1 MVYFLNECFLR
12 EAQINFF
19 CLIVQ
24 NISSNF
30 YCFEITY
37 TFYFLFL
44 SKANYCTKFK
54 NSNLKLKF
62 HILFEK
68 TSKFRGFFH
77 VGLQYILNDWRVH
90 VLIKQLAFDHQSLTN
105 FISFFS
111 ITAITQRVMVGEG
124 DPAHFECAVSA
135 NPLTAE
141 TIRWERKNYDMLS
154 RTVTAPGAPKEQTH
168 YFEHADH
175 VSTDDGK
182 TSAEL
187 GSGQVQQQ
195 QHKGVVLLTVLN
207 ATAEDSGLF
216 WCVADNGI
224 GGREVRNATYLLVRR
239 KLLYSLLP
247 RQFLK
252 RNLFCC

>member
-1 MVYFLNECFLR
+1 
-12 EAQINFF
+12 
-19 CLIVQ
+19 
-24 NISSNF
+24 
-30 YCFEITY
+30 
-37 TFYFLFL
+37 
-44 SKANYCTKFK
+44 
-54 NSNLKLKF
+54 
-62 HILFEK
+62 
-68 TSKFRGFFH
+68 
-77 VGLQYILNDWRVH
+77 
-90 VLIKQLAFDHQSLTN
+90 
-105 FISFFS
+105 
-111 ITAITQRVMVGEG
+111 MVGEG

-168 YFEHADH
+168 YFEHVDH

-182 TSAEL
+182 TSSEL
-187 GSGQVQQQ
+187 VNAGSGHVQQQ

-239 KLLYSLLP
+239 KFYLKLYTEGYVATSVFK
-247 RQFLK
+247 QSH
-252 RNLFCC
+252 